1 MSTHRRRYEI
11 LLPLQFNDG
20 TIVPESLLWET
31 VEELEKRFR
40 GVSWETQI
48 VRGIWRHEGTVF
60 RDNNTR
66 LVLDVEDSPENREF
80 FVQLKRKLK
89 ERFRQLDI
97 WITSHAIDVI

>member
-1 MSTHRRRYEI
+1 MSSRRRYEI

-20 TIVPESLLWET
+20 TTVPQSLLWET

-40 GVSWETQI
+40 AVSWETQI
-48 VRGIWRHEGTVF
+48 VRGIWQHEGTVF

-66 LVLDVEDSPENREF
+66 LVLDIEDSAENREF
-80 FVQLKRKLK
+80 FVELKRKLK
-89 ERFRQLDI
+89 ERFQQLDI